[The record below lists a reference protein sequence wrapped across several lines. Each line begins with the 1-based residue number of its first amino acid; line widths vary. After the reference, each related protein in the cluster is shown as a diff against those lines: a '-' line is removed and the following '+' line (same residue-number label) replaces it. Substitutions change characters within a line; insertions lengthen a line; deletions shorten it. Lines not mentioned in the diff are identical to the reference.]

1 MRISEDILRRSLL
14 PLITMLFL
22 LLSVSPSLAKDKK
35 QASGGEDIRVLA
47 NLPLKDMQVN
57 QMFVQEWG
65 NKTYLYLHRA
75 AEDVYALVDITN
87 PAKPSLI
94 SSEALKGTAPE
105 GSVGGSPL
113 AITATQEGKLE
124 NAAAKELP
132 TQTIN
137 FVDTSDPKHL
147 NAVKTFKGVTSMY
160 SDSARKLVFLV
171 NGDGLWV
178 IRHSKPLPVCTGDP
192 AELNCPAIPGGGG

>member
-1 MRISEDILRRSLL
+1 MRIAGNNLRRSLV
-14 PLITMLFL
+14 PLVSLL
-22 LLSVSPSLAKDKK
+22 LLALLSVSPSVAKDKK
-35 QASGGEDIRVLA
+35 QSGGEDIRVLA

-57 QMFVQEWG
+57 QMFVQQWG
-65 NKTYLYLHRA
+65 NKEYLYLHRA
-75 AEDVYALVDITN
+75 AEDVYALVDVTD
-87 PAKPSLI
+87 PSKPILI
-94 SSEALKGTAPE
+94 NADALKGTAPE

-113 AITATQEGKLE
+113 AITATPDKKVEG
-124 NAAAKELP
+124 AKELP

-160 SDSARKLVFLV
+160 SDAARKLVYLV
-171 NGDGLWV
+171 NDEGLWI

-192 AELNCPAIPGGGG
+192 AQLNCPAIPMGGG

>member
-1 MRISEDILRRSLL
+1 MRIPGEILRRRLL
-14 PLITMLFL
+14 PLITLALFIL
-22 LLSVSPSLAKDKK
+22 LWVSPGLAKDKK
-35 QASGGEDIRVLA
+35 ASGGEDVRVLA
-47 NLPLKDMQVN
+47 NLPLKGMQVN
-57 QMFVQEWG
+57 QMFVQDWG

-75 AEDVYALVDITN
+75 TEDVYALVDVTN
-87 PAKPSLI
+87 PAKPSLV

-113 AITATQEGKLE
+113 AITATQENKTE
-124 NAAAKELP
+124 NGAKELP

-160 SDSARKLVFLV
+160 SDSARKLVYLV

-178 IRHSKPLPVCTGDP
+178 IKHSKPLPVCTGDP
-192 AELNCPAIPGGGG
+192 AQPNCPTVPTGGG